1 MNSNSRLVPATIKAQ
16 CHAGIEQL
24 NADNEALN
32 IANQSI
38 DAFIY
43 DNSIKSVAF
52 NSMKQQLS
60 DYKAVIH
67 LLKLANDSDIM
78 DYNWLYNLVGSD
90 VLSGVVVDIKSINES
105 NLQSAN
111 ENAQLYYQKAE
122 EAEEEYEPRK
132 RNFQSLKDA
141 ESYRAS
147 ARAYENEA
155 STYQA
160 TINYC
165 NSIIEKYDSIEEN
178 TKHLFTESASY
189 RQIARAALLDMKTT
203 FHNGMFVPHQH
214 APWRQEYDSCVKV
227 EEFKNTLKA
236 QFGFD
241 DKTVSVLWNVYDAIQ
256 LKYAHLPQRERDW
269 YFARSISQMAGY
281 NNKLYYPLGE
291 NVAQVAIETHAWR
304 KGAGWAYEYEI
315 EDEKNFFCGKLGIS
329 TEDYEYMRQM
339 VRLQHLMVSDKETY
353 SLVGAQNKRNKSKE
367 EFEIWKEKMSIATN
381 VEYTDEEY
389 LNYYNILYIKMGDKG
404 DFSHMLYT
412 ISAGLIDE
420 GNEVDNKWINV
431 GAGYMSWENK
441 EERVDIAGW
450 LGDAIYTGDNDKV
463 SFANDDFISDLDAD
477 NIIHRMPNGKTLIDN
492 MTEYYKDISK
502 RDADDVRISEFLSN
516 NSYESILSSVL
527 LRIDVADVNKDG
539 VYSLEDIK
547 NSDTYADTYK
557 FLIRLKNY
565 QKGEDDENN

>member
-16 CHAGIEQL
+16 CNAGIEQL

-38 DAFIY
+38 EAFIN
-43 DNSIKSVAF
+43 DDSIKSVAY

-160 TINYC
+160 TIHYC

-178 TKHLFTESASY
+178 TKHLFTESAYY

-203 FHNGMFVPHQH
+203 FHNSMFVPHQH
-214 APWRQEYDSCVKV
+214 ATWRQEYDSCVKV
-227 EEFKNTLKA
+227 EEFKNTLKV

-256 LKYAHLPQRERDW
+256 LKYAHLPQKERDW
-269 YFARSISQMAGY
+269 YFTRSISQMAGY
-281 NNKLYYPLGE
+281 NNQEVWG
-291 NVAQVAIETHAWR
+291 IETHAWR

-315 EDEKNFFCGKLGIS
+315 EDEKTFFCEKLGIS
-329 TEDYEYMRQM
+329 TEDYEYMRHM

-353 SLVGAQNKRNKSKE
+353 EAETAKEVYRKDENKQDFS
-367 EFEIWKEKMSIATN
+367 IWKKNMEKATN
-381 VEYTDEEY
+381 LTYTEDEYWD
-389 LNYYNILYIKMGDKG
+389 YYTQLYSNMGNKG

-420 GNEVDNKWINV
+420 GNEVDNKWTNI
-431 GAGYMSWENK
+431 GALYMSWKNK

-477 NIIHRMPNGKTLIDN
+477 NIIHRMSNGKTLIDN
-492 MTEYYKDISK
+492 MTQYYKDSSK
-502 RDADDVRISEFLSN
+502 SDADDVRISEFLSN

-539 VYSLEDIK
+539 VYSLDDVK

-557 FLIRLKNY
+557 FLIRLKEF
-565 QKGEDDENN
+565 QKGEYDENN

>member
-16 CHAGIEQL
+16 CNAGIEQL

-32 IANQSI
+32 ITNQSI

-43 DNSIKSVAF
+43 DDSIKSVAY

-78 DYNWLYNLVGSD
+78 DYSWLYNLVGSD
-90 VLSGVVVDIKSINES
+90 VLSGVVVDVKSINES
-105 NLQSAN
+105 NLKSAYD
-111 ENAQLYYQKAE
+111 NAQLYYKKADE
-122 EAEEEYEPRK
+122 EAAEYNPRK
-132 RNFQSLKDA
+132 KNFQCLKDA

-203 FHNGMFVPHQH
+203 FHNGMFVPHQY
-214 APWRQEYDSCVKV
+214 ALWRQEYDSCVKV
-227 EEFKNTLKA
+227 EEFKNTLKI

-241 DKTVSVLWNVYDAIQ
+241 DKTVSVLYSVYDAIQ
-256 LKYAHLPQRERDW
+256 LKYAHLPQKERDW

-281 NNKLYYPLGE
+281 NNKEVWG
-291 NVAQVAIETHAWR
+291 IETHAWR
-304 KGAGWAYEYEI
+304 KGAGWAYEYEM
-315 EDEKNFFCGKLGIS
+315 EDEIKFFCEDLGIS

-353 SLVGAQNKRNKSKE
+353 EAETAKEVYRKDENKQDFS
-367 EFEIWKEKMSIATN
+367 IWKKNMRRQLISLIQRMNIGIIIRNYIAIW
-381 VEYTDEEY
+381 VIKVIS
-389 LNYYNILYIKMGDKG
+389 LICYIR
-404 DFSHMLYT
+404 F
-412 ISAGLIDE
+412 
-420 GNEVDNKWINV
+420 
-431 GAGYMSWENK
+431 
-441 EERVDIAGW
+441 
-450 LGDAIYTGDNDKV
+450 
-463 SFANDDFISDLDAD
+463 
-477 NIIHRMPNGKTLIDN
+477 P
-492 MTEYYKDISK
+492 
-502 RDADDVRISEFLSN
+502 
-516 NSYESILSSVL
+516 
-527 LRIDVADVNKDG
+527 
-539 VYSLEDIK
+539 LE
-547 NSDTYADTYK
+547 
-557 FLIRLKNY
+557 
-565 QKGEDDENN
+565 